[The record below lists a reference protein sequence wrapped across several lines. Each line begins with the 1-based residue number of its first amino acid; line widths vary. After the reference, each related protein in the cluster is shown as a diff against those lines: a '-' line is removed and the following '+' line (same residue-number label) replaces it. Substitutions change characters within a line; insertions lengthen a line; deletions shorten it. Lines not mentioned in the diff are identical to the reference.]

1 MPNRQIQISCVRT
14 KLSDKQRTKLVQ
26 IKKNQQKTLFVH
38 GNEKFWKCQ
47 LSEVC
52 WRVFAEHLRLQMTH
66 FIDWKVEDSLGP
78 PGPVAAGWA
87 THFSGP
93 NVVSLWT
100 IVGMWS
106 VPGAGGDNL
115 TILQY
120 STPSSPIP
128 PPSLSV
134 SPYACLSP
142 AYQVLYLW
150 TGANIQYIMIILPQ
164 AQPTQ

>member
-66 FIDWKVEDSLGP
+66 FIDWKVEDSGP
-78 PGPVAAGWA
+78 WQRMA

-100 IVGMWS
+100 IVGMECG
-106 VPGAGGDNL
+106 VCPVHGGDNPA
-115 TILQY
+115 ILQY
-120 STPSSPIP
+120 STPSP
-128 PPSLSV
+128 LSV
-134 SPYACLSP
+134 SPSACLSRISSCI
-142 AYQVLYLW
+142 YGLEQISNILW
-150 TGANIQYIMIILPQ
+150 
-164 AQPTQ
+164 